1 MKDGCKIPK
10 TSAIAK
16 LAPYVD
22 GDYLLHVNGCL
33 RSVDLDLEEK
43 HPLIIHRTDH
53 VTLLLARHY
62 HSEVKHQGRHLTE
75 GAIRAAGFW
84 IVGGKHL
91 VSSVI
96 YQCVLCR
103 KLRGRENIQ
112 KMADLP
118 ADRLEPGP
126 PFSNVG
132 LDTFGPWSVVA
143 HRTRGG

>member
-1 MKDGCKIPK
+1 M
-10 TSAIAK
+10 SAIAK

-22 GDYLLHVNGCL
+22 GDNLLRVGGRL
-33 RSVDLDLEEK
+33 RSADLDLEEK
-43 HPLIIHRTDH
+43 HPVIIHKTDH
-53 VTLLLARHY
+53 VALLLARHY

-84 IVGGKHL
+84 IVGGKRL

-126 PFSNVG
+126 PFSHVG
-132 LDTFGPWSVVA
+132 LDPLVLGV
-143 HRTRGG
+143 